1 MDRRSH
7 ERLPLN
13 YFAAYN
19 FNRCKAGVESVTNDI
34 SLKGACI
41 LTEKRLRPQ
50 KRIRLKLYFGS
61 RIGSKEVN
69 ARVVYSKPVDDSLAK
84 GYLSGVE
91 FSDLI
96 FNDKKELSENEY

>member
-1 MDRRSH
+1 MDRRSQ

-13 YFAAYN
+13 YFAVYN
-19 FNRCKAGVESVTNDI
+19 ISQYSAGVESVTNDI

-41 LTEKRLRPQ
+41 LTEKRLKPQ

-61 RIGSKEVN
+61 KIGSKEVN
-69 ARVVYSKPVDDSLAK
+69 ARVVYSKPVDESLVK
-84 GYLSGVE
+84 GYLNGVE

-96 FNDKKELSENEY
+96 FNDKKELLENEY

>member
-7 ERLPLN
+7 ERFPLN

-19 FNRCKAGVESVTNDI
+19 PSRFNAGAESLTNDI

-41 LTEKRLRPQ
+41 LTEKRLKPQ
-50 KRIRLKLYFGS
+50 KRIRLKLYLGPK
-61 RIGSKEVN
+61 IGSKDVN
-69 ARVVYSKPVDDSLAK
+69 ARIVYSRPVEDSLGK

-96 FNDKKELSENEY
+96 FNDKKELLENEY